1 MNSIAQATHPT
12 TVCETPADLELA
24 LENARLQRLVADLIV
39 KNQQLRL
46 ELKVAQRV
54 LSH

>member
-1 MNSIAQATHPT
+1 MNANAQATHPSA
-12 TVCETPADLELA
+12 VCEKPADLELE

>member
-1 MNSIAQATHPT
+1 MNFHPPATHPSE
-12 TVCETPADLELA
+12 VCEKPADLELE

-46 ELKVAQRV
+46 ELKVARRV